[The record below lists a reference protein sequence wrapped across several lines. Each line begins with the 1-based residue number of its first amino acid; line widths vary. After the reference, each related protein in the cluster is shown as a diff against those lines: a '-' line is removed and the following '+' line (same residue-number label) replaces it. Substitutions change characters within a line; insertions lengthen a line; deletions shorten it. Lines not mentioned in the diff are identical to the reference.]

1 MTDNIFADDDA
12 GVYLHL
18 IRPLIT
24 AVLLLGSALS
34 ASAVCPFNI
43 PEVTIAP
50 QQIAGFNWGP
60 VIRPMNDACV
70 DHIQVE
76 NGNALAWYVSGVK
89 GVYVTK
95 DNGANWK
102 KPLNGS
108 SGALLWEPVHQFA
121 YAGVGNI
128 LYFSRDHG
136 ANWVP
141 VHTFLKPVT
150 SLLAFAAQNT
160 LYIGLGWDNHID
172 DSGIF
177 TSNLG
182 GGAMTFHP
190 FAPNQPI
197 GKGLI
202 VWTIS
207 RDPMSGNL
215 YAGTEI
221 FDHQPQPYKPPFW
234 RSTNNG
240 NTWTNVQN
248 NLPGHVIDSAVQPNG
263 YVYALTEG
271 SGVWGS
277 STMGNSWIA
286 PNPGNPSLG
295 VSLLMDPATPA
306 RLYAGRLNGGTQT
319 GGIFRSI
326 NAGNTFQ
333 LVGLKGATVSDV
345 ALNGTLTRIYV
356 AAYSSGIYTSPVP

>member
-1 MTDNIFADDDA
+1 MRHVIVA
-12 GVYLHL
+12 VVIL
-18 IRPLIT
+18 I
-24 AVLLLGSALS
+24 SALP
-34 ASAVCPFNI
+34 ALAVCPFNV
-43 PEVTIAP
+43 PEVSIPP
-50 QQIAGFNWGP
+50 QQIAGFSWGA

-76 NGNALAWYVSGVK
+76 NGNAAAWYVGGFK

-95 DNGANWK
+95 NNGVTWTH
-102 KPLNGS
+102 PLNGKL
-108 SGALLWEPVHQFA
+108 GALLWEPVHQFA
-121 YAGVGNI
+121 YAGVGNV

-136 ANWVP
+136 SNWVP
-141 VHTFLKPVT
+141 IHTFLKPVW
-150 SLLAFAAQNT
+150 SLYAFAAQNL

-177 TSNLG
+177 ISNLG
-182 GGAMTFHP
+182 GGGMIFHP
-190 FAPNQPI
+190 FAANQAI

-234 RSTNNG
+234 RSVNNG
-240 NTWTNVQN
+240 VNWTNVQN
-248 NLPGHVIDSAVQPNG
+248 NLPSHVIDSAVRPNG

-271 SGVWGS
+271 FGLWGS
-277 STMGNSWIA
+277 STMGNAWIP
-286 PNPGNPSLG
+286 PNPATPSLG
-295 VSLLMDPATPA
+295 VSLLMDPVTPT

-326 NAGNTFQ
+326 DSGNTFQ
-333 LVGLKGATVSDV
+333 LVGLKGATVSDI

>member
-1 MTDNIFADDDA
+1 MRQLTLA
-12 GVYLHL
+12 
-18 IRPLIT
+18 
-24 AVLLLGSALS
+24 LLFLGSALS

-43 PEVTIAP
+43 PEVTVPP

-60 VIRPMNDACV
+60 AIRPMNDPCV

-76 NGNALAWYVSGVK
+76 NGNAPKAWYVGGVH

-95 DNGANWK
+95 DSGVNWTH
-102 KPLNGS
+102 PLNGKV
-108 SGALLWEPVHQFA
+108 GVLLWEPVHQLA
-121 YAGVGNI
+121 YAGIGKV

-141 VHTFLKPVT
+141 LHTFAKPVS
-150 SLLAFAAQNT
+150 SLFALAAQTT
-160 LYIGLGWDNHID
+160 LYIGLAWDNHID

-177 TSNLG
+177 ISNFGAG
-182 GGAMTFHP
+182 GMTFHP
-190 FAPNQPI
+190 FAANQPV

-207 RDPMSGNL
+207 RDPATGGL

-234 RSTNNG
+234 RSLNNG
-240 NTWTNVQN
+240 NTWKNVQN
-248 NLPGHVIDSAVQPNG
+248 NLPWHAIDSAARSG
-263 YVYALTEG
+263 GIVYALTEG
-271 SGVWGS
+271 SGLWRS
-277 STMGNSWIA
+277 STMGNVWLA
-286 PNPGNPSLG
+286 PNPATPSLG
-295 VSLLMDPATPA
+295 VSLLMDPVTPT

-326 NAGNTFQ
+326 DAGDTFQ
-333 LVGLKGATVSDV
+333 LVGLKGTTVSDI
-345 ALNGTLTRIYV
+345 ALNEPLTRIYV
-356 AAYSSGIYTSPVP
+356 ASYSSGIYTSPVP

>member
-1 MTDNIFADDDA
+1 M
-12 GVYLHL
+12 
-18 IRPLIT
+18 RPLIL

-43 PEVTIAP
+43 PEVVIPP
-50 QQIAGFNWGP
+50 QQIAGFSWGP

-70 DHIQVE
+70 NRIQVE
-76 NGNALAWYVSGVK
+76 NGNALAWYVGGVK

-95 DNGANWK
+95 DNGVNWK
-102 KPLNGS
+102 HPLNGKV
-108 SGALLWEPVHQFA
+108 GALLWEPVHQFA

-141 VHTFLKPVT
+141 IHTFLKPVS

-160 LYIGLGWDNHID
+160 LYLGLGWDNHVD
-172 DSGIF
+172 DGGIF

-190 FAPNQPI
+190 FALNQPI

-234 RSTNNG
+234 RSVNNG
-240 NTWTNVQN
+240 NAWTNVQN
-248 NLPGHVIDSAVQPNG
+248 NLPWHTVDSAVRPNG

-271 SGVWGS
+271 KGVWGS
-277 STMGNSWIA
+277 STMGNSWIP
-286 PNPGNPSLG
+286 PNPATPSLG
-295 VSLLMDPATPA
+295 VSLLMDPATPT

-326 NAGNTFQ
+326 DAGNTFQ
-333 LVGLKGATVSDV
+333 LVGLKGATVSDI
-345 ALNGTLTRIYV
+345 ALNGPLTRIYV